1 MNNQATSCAIAPV
14 QTVVTETTEL
24 VPVFMATIGGVEQQV
39 CDARTLHAFL
49 EVGRDFSNW
58 FKELVEKYEFVENQ
72 DFALIRR
79 NGGIKT
85 GRGGDRRSKD
95 YILCLDMAK
104 ESSMVQNNTKGREA
118 RRYFIAMERQAI
130 ALLAS
135 NPVPALPAL
144 ITTAQA
150 GELSTLIAERF
161 PDGKNRPYAWSRF
174 NNHFRISRYRDLP
187 ADRFE
192 EACVYIQI
200 MPGAKEQAA
209 LPAPAIDPELTPIS
223 DRLAYGRFLVN
234 FEEGRLHLRE
244 IERDAYVMAD
254 HRWPN
259 VIRHEHVDQKVLLD
273 LLDAVAAKLN
283 RRAS

>member
-1 MNNQATSCAIAPV
+1 MNNQTTSGAIAPV

-135 NPVPALPAL
+135 NPVPTLPAL
-144 ITTAQA
+144 ITTAQV

-161 PDGKNRPYAWSRF
+161 PEGKHRPYAWSRF
-174 NNHFRISRYRDLP
+174 KNHFRIASYRELP
-187 ADRFE
+187 ADRLE

-209 LPAPAIDPELTPIS
+209 LPAPTIDPELTPIS
-223 DRLAYGRFLVN
+223 DRLAHGRFLATFDN
-234 FEEGRLHLRE
+234 NRLHLRE
-244 IERDAYVMAD
+244 IEHDAYIMAD

-259 VIRHEHVDQKVLLD
+259 VIRQQHVTTEVLLD